1 MKERNIRG
9 EVMSKPI
16 YLKPTKKRKSKIVI
30 LISSGLL
37 FIALA
42 FGALFFMYK
51 NEEPVLT
58 HSWQSDETGVVLTFT
73 EEGTVIFKDNLP
85 SGIYHI
91 VSPNSMEYT
100 VDQKTF
106 LMCYRIENKKLYW
119 GMDESSLESFSR
131 YY

>member
-1 MKERNIRG
+1 
-9 EVMSKPI
+9 MSKPI
-16 YLKPTKKRKSKIVI
+16 YLKTTNKRKTKIMI
-30 LISSGLL
+30 LVGSGLL
-37 FIALA
+37 FIVLA
-42 FGALFFMYK
+42 FGALFFVYK

-73 EEGTVIFKDNLP
+73 EEGTVTFKDNLP
-85 SGIYHI
+85 SGVYHI